1 MYNEQKCDAIVL
13 KTADYKDYD
22 KVLTIFSA
30 DFGKQKVL
38 LKGCK
43 REKAKQRYAGQP
55 FFFGEFLIAK
65 GKGYDIVTTVA
76 PKKTFIDLTKD
87 YDAYLNASLVLKTI
101 DMSCLSQTSE
111 RQFLLLLTYLTV
123 LEKYL
128 NHSELFTCK
137 FFVEHLKMQ
146 GLSLNINECSNC
158 GNLLKE
164 AYFDTIQ
171 NSFVCEN
178 CRTYQSLPIKNSQF
192 FVLKQFDEKKFMS
205 LVDLDYNESEIKA
218 LKTII
223 FDAIQRIFQ

>member
-1 MYNEQKCDAIVL
+1 
-13 KTADYKDYD
+13 
-22 KVLTIFSA
+22 
-30 DFGKQKVL
+30 
-38 LKGCK
+38 
-43 REKAKQRYAGQP
+43 
-55 FFFGEFLIAK
+55 
-65 GKGYDIVTTVA
+65 
-76 PKKTFIDLTKD
+76 
-87 YDAYLNASLVLKTI
+87 
-101 DMSCLSQTSE
+101 
-111 RQFLLLLTYLTV
+111 
-123 LEKYL
+123 
-128 NHSELFTCK
+128 
-137 FFVEHLKMQ
+137 MQ

-158 GNLLKE
+158 GNILKE